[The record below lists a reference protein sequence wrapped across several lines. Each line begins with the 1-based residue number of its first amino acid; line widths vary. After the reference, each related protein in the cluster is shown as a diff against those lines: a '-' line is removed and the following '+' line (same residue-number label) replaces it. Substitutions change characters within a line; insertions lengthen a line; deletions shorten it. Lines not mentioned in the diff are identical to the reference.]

1 MRQILAVGVPVI
13 GNFVLWA
20 LITRLPVHS
29 LIIFG
34 LVILVGILM
43 IYSLSHFARKPSQG
57 EAPRPVDGASR

>member
-1 MRQILAVGVPVI
+1 MRQILAVGIPVI

-20 LITRLPVHS
+20 LISKLPVHS
-29 LIIFG
+29 TIIFA

-57 EAPRPVDGASR
+57 SSA